1 MGTYAEPVARIGERV
16 LKRLFIAVFTTLLLA
31 LGACSGGSAASAPTA
46 TPSSEPPAAAPAT
59 ASPSTALNPAV
70 PANECL
76 SGRYRLV
83 RFVGVGERGTYG
95 TGEGGDVIV
104 TFNNGS
110 YLLRGGG
117 KEPIKLTLAGQT
129 ARLLVNGTISGNYQ
143 PQDDRASF
151 TVGRST
157 GNATFRVGKVKKS
170 VPMSEV
176 GNVLAPDGDAG
187 LSCANNALIVTL
199 HDIRLEF
206 GKI

>member
-1 MGTYAEPVARIGERV
+1 V
-16 LKRLFIAVFTTLLLA
+16 
-31 LGACSGGSAASAPTA
+31 SQ
-46 TPSSEPPAAAPAT
+46 
-59 ASPSTALNPAV
+59 
-70 PANECL
+70 CL
-76 SGRYRLV
+76 SGSYRLI
-83 RFVGVGERGTYG
+83 RFVGVEERGVEERGTYG
-95 TGEGGDVIV
+95 TGEGGDVTV

-110 YLLRGGG
+110 YLLRGAG

-129 ARLLVNGTISGNYQ
+129 ARLLVNGTISGDYQ
-143 PQDDRASF
+143 LQGDRASF
-151 TVGRST
+151 TVGQST
-157 GNATFRVGKVKKS
+157 GNATLRVGKAKKS

>member
-1 MGTYAEPVARIGERV
+1 MLETPGEMIM
-16 LKRLFIAVFTTLLLA
+16 KRLFVALVTTLLLA
-31 LGACSGGSAASAPTA
+31 LAGCTGDSAASAPTSA
-46 TPSSEPPAAAPAT
+46 PSSAPPAPAAPAT
-59 ASPSTALNPAV
+59 ASPSASSGPAV
-70 PANECL
+70 PVSQCL
-76 SGRYRLV
+76 SGSYRLI
-83 RFVGVGERGTYG
+83 RFVGVEERGTYG
-95 TGEGGDVIV
+95 TGEGGDVTV

-110 YLLRGGG
+110 YLLRGAG

-143 PQDDRASF
+143 LQDDRASF

-157 GNATFRVGKVKKS
+157 GNATFSVGKVKKS

>member
-1 MGTYAEPVARIGERV
+1 M
-16 LKRLFIAVFTTLLLA
+16 KRLFVAVLTTLLLA
-31 LGACSGGSAASAPTA
+31 LVGCSGNSAASAPTL
-46 TPSSEPPAAAPAT
+46 TPSSALPASAAPDT
-59 ASPSTALNPAV
+59 ASPSASSSPAV
-70 PANECL
+70 PVSQCL
-76 SGRYRLV
+76 SGSYRLI

-95 TGEGGDVIV
+95 TGEGGDVTV

-110 YLLRGGG
+110 YQLRGAGA
-117 KEPIKLTLAGQT
+117 EPIKLTLAGRT

-143 PQDDRASF
+143 LQGDRASF
-151 TVGRST
+151 TVGGST
-157 GNATFRVGKVKKS
+157 GNATFSVGKVKKS

>member
-1 MGTYAEPVARIGERV
+1 M
-16 LKRLFIAVFTTLLLA
+16 KRLFVAVLTTLLLA
-31 LGACSGGSAASAPTA
+31 LVGCSGDSAASAPTS
-46 TPSSEPPAAAPAT
+46 TPSSAPPASAAPAT
-59 ASPSTALNPAV
+59 VGPSASSSPAV
-70 PANECL
+70 PVSQCL
-76 SGRYRLV
+76 GGSYRLI
-83 RFVGVGERGTYG
+83 RFVGVEERGTYG

-110 YLLRGGG
+110 YQLRGAGR
-117 KEPIKLTLAGQT
+117 EPINLTLAGHT
-129 ARLLVNGTISGNYQ
+129 GRLLVNGTISGNYQ
-143 PQDDRASF
+143 LQGDRASF
-151 TVGRST
+151 TVGEST
-157 GNATFRVGKVKKS
+157 GNATFSVGKVKKS